1 MPMSWNINTMQ
12 NDYKGENVMAQKISK
27 KSALS
32 IQGTVA
38 VDDEGKI
45 FVSIEDKGEYFL
57 SDLMKSFDG
66 NECKIS
72 VSYDEEYVGP
82 EVDTETGEIL
92 E

>member
-1 MPMSWNINTMQ
+1 
-12 NDYKGENVMAQKISK
+12 MAQKISK
-27 KSALS
+27 KSALN

-38 VDDEGKI
+38 VDKEGKI
-45 FVSIEDKGEYFL
+45 FVIIEDKGEYLL

-72 VSYDEEYVGP
+72 VSYDEEYEGP
-82 EVDTETGEIL
+82 EIDKDTGEIL

>member
-1 MPMSWNINTMQ
+1 
-12 NDYKGENVMAQKISK
+12 MAQKISK
-27 KSALS
+27 KSALN

-38 VDDEGKI
+38 VDNEGKI
-45 FVSIEDKGEYFL
+45 FVIIEDKGEYLL

-82 EVDTETGEIL
+82 EVDEETGEIL

>member
-1 MPMSWNINTMQ
+1 
-12 NDYKGENVMAQKISK
+12 MAQKISK
-27 KSALS
+27 KSALN

-38 VDDEGKI
+38 VDNDGKI
-45 FVSIEDKGEYFL
+45 FVIIEDKGEYLL

-82 EVDTETGEIL
+82 EVDKETGEIL

>member
-1 MPMSWNINTMQ
+1 
-12 NDYKGENVMAQKISK
+12 MAQKISK
-27 KSALS
+27 KSALN

-38 VDDEGKI
+38 VNKDGKI
-45 FVSIEDKGEYFL
+45 FVMIEDKGEYLL

-72 VSYDEEYVGP
+72 VSYDEEYEGP
-82 EVDTETGEIL
+82 EVDEETGEVL

>member
-1 MPMSWNINTMQ
+1 
-12 NDYKGENVMAQKISK
+12 MAQKISK
-27 KSALS
+27 KSALN

-45 FVSIEDKGEYFL
+45 FVIIEDKGEYLL

-82 EVDTETGEIL
+82 DVDKETGEIL

>member
-1 MPMSWNINTMQ
+1 
-12 NDYKGENVMAQKISK
+12 MAQKISK
-27 KSALS
+27 KSALN

-45 FVSIEDKGEYFL
+45 LVIIEDKGEYL
-57 SDLMKSFDG
+57 LADLMKSFDG

-72 VSYDEEYVGP
+72 VSYDEEYNGP
-82 EVDTETGEIL
+82 EVDEETGEVL

>member
-1 MPMSWNINTMQ
+1 
-12 NDYKGENVMAQKISK
+12 MAQKISK

-32 IQGTVA
+32 IQGIVA
-38 VDDEGKI
+38 VDDEDKI
-45 FVSIEDKGEYFL
+45 FVTIEDKGEYLL

-82 EVDTETGEIL
+82 EVDKETGEIL

>member
-1 MPMSWNINTMQ
+1 M
-12 NDYKGENVMAQKISK
+12 VQKISK
-27 KSALS
+27 KSALN

-38 VDDEGKI
+38 IDDEGQI
-45 FVSIEDKGEYFL
+45 FVSVEDKGEYLL

-82 EVDTETGEIL
+82 EVNKETGEIL

>member
-1 MPMSWNINTMQ
+1 
-12 NDYKGENVMAQKISK
+12 MAQKISK
-27 KSALS
+27 KSALN
-32 IQGTVA
+32 IQGMVA
-38 VDDEGKI
+38 VDNEGKI
-45 FVSIEDKGEYFL
+45 FVIIEDKGEYLL

-82 EVDTETGEIL
+82 EVDMETGEIL

>member
-1 MPMSWNINTMQ
+1 
-12 NDYKGENVMAQKISK
+12 MAQKISK

-38 VDDEGKI
+38 VDDEDKI
-45 FVSIEDKGEYFL
+45 FVIIEDKGEYLL

-82 EVDTETGEIL
+82 EVDKETGEIL

>member
-1 MPMSWNINTMQ
+1 
-12 NDYKGENVMAQKISK
+12 MAQKISK
-27 KSALS
+27 KSALN

-38 VDDEGKI
+38 VDGEGKI
-45 FVSIEDKGEYFL
+45 FVIIEDKGEYLL

-82 EVDTETGEIL
+82 DVDKETGEIL

>member
-1 MPMSWNINTMQ
+1 
-12 NDYKGENVMAQKISK
+12 MAQKISK
-27 KSALS
+27 KSALN

-45 FVSIEDKGEYFL
+45 WVIIEDKGEYL
-57 SDLMKSFDG
+57 LADLMKSFDG

-72 VSYDEEYVGP
+72 VSYDEEYEGP
-82 EVDTETGEIL
+82 DVDIETGEIL